1 MDVCVI
7 FADVNEDDVRA
18 HGGSELQIADSE
30 AITSTVL
37 LREMHAQMHEAA
49 VRAGRPGAPP
59 LTIVTQVRPLET
71 GLPAFAH
78 AHSTPPP
85 QTIQIAHSLQAGWLS
100 PIRPP
105 GI

>member
-1 MDVCVI
+1 MRAQPQLMPHVSWQLPLSTMDVCVI

-49 VRAGRPGAPP
+49 VRAGRRGAPP
-59 LTIVTQVRPLET
+59 LTIVTQVRPLQI
-71 GLPAFAH
+71 GLAAPELN
-78 AHSTPPP
+78 PPK
-85 QTIQIAHSLQAGWLS
+85 A
-100 PIRPP
+100 
-105 GI
+105 